1 MSMRIAYSAAN
12 SALMTIQSQ
21 MSVSSN
27 NIANADTDGYTRK
40 VANLTATNSGS
51 YGTGVTVSSVT
62 STASSSMVKSVVKA
76 SSTLGSAEVVASYMS
91 SLGDAMGTI
100 DSDGTTGSSL
110 SSMIDD
116 LESSLRSLADTPES
130 DTLVAQ
136 VLGAVDDAASQLR
149 TTSASVQQ
157 LRSQADSDIDA
168 AVDTVNSALNTI
180 DSLNEQIV
188 SGQARGLDTSNL
200 EDQRYTALQSISE
213 NMEVSYFTDSNGA
226 MKVYT
231 DNGIPLVDS
240 QVHELSFNSAGT
252 LNSGV
257 SYPANLSGITV
268 GGIDITGNIN
278 SGAIGGLLQLR
289 DEDLPAVQDELD
301 QLATSLMTAL
311 NSVSNTGTS
320 LPAPNSLTG
329 TATVAGTDAVDGSG
343 TVRVAVLNSDGEVDE
358 YQDFDLSSYS
368 TIDDLIADI
377 DGMGGIS
384 ASLDSDGHL
393 VISADDTDMGVSI
406 GAMDGTMGTD
416 SQNMSM
422 FFGLNDL
429 LTGTGAS
436 DISLSSRIAEDSSA
450 FAVGALSDSSTLTVG
465 EIGVAAGDGSV
476 ATALA
481 DALSGDTTFAAAGNM
496 SAMTTSLSSYASG
509 ILSDVSTS
517 VDSSES
523 KLASAE
529 TRYTTQS
536 EALSSQSGVNLDE
549 ENALI
554 SQLENAYATAASL
567 IEALNSM
574 FDDLL
579 TAVKST

>member
-257 SYPANLSGITV
+257 SYPTNLSGITV
-268 GGIDITGNIN
+268 GSIDITSNIN

-416 SQNMSM
+416 SENMSM

-481 DALSGDTTFAAAGNM
+481 DALSGETTFDAAGNM

>member
-76 SSTLGSAEVVASYMS
+76 SSTLGSAEVAASYMS

-188 SGQARGLDTSNL
+188 SGQARGLDTSSL

-240 QVHELSFNSAGT
+240 QVHELSFNAAGT

-257 SYPANLSGITV
+257 SYPTNLSGITV
-268 GGIDITGNIN
+268 GSIDITSNIN

-311 NSVSNTGTS
+311 NSVSNTGTA

-329 TATVAGTDAVDGSG
+329 TATVSGTDAVDGSG

-368 TIDDLIADI
+368 TVDDLIADI

-416 SQNMSM
+416 SENMSM

-436 DISLSSRIAEDSSA
+436 DISLSSLIAEDSSA

-481 DALSGDTTFAAAGNM
+481 DALSGETTFDAAGNM

-509 ILSDVSTS
+509 ILSDVSSS

-523 KLASAE
+523 ELASAE

-579 TAVKST
+579 SAVQST

>member
-76 SSTLGSAEVVASYMS
+76 SSTLGSAEAVASYMS

-168 AVDTVNSALNTI
+168 AVDTVNSALHTI

-257 SYPANLSGITV
+257 SYPTNLSGITV
-268 GGIDITGNIN
+268 GSIDITSNIN

-368 TIDDLIADI
+368 TVDDLIADI

-416 SQNMSM
+416 SENMSM

-436 DISLSSRIAEDSSA
+436 DISLSSRIAKDSSA

-481 DALSGDTTFAAAGNM
+481 DALSGDTTFTAAGNM

>member
-257 SYPANLSGITV
+257 SYPTNLSGITV
-268 GGIDITGNIN
+268 GSIDITSNIN

-436 DISLSSRIAEDSSA
+436 DISLSSLIAEDSSA

-481 DALSGDTTFAAAGNM
+481 DALSGETTFDAAGNM

-509 ILSDVSTS
+509 ILSDVSSS

-523 KLASAE
+523 ELASAE

-579 TAVKST
+579 SAVQST

>member
-62 STASSSMVKSVVKA
+62 STASSSMIKSVVKA
-76 SSTLGSAEVVASYMS
+76 SSTLGSAEVAASYMS

-157 LRSQADSDIDA
+157 LRTQADSDIDA

-188 SGQARGLDTSNL
+188 SGQARGLDTSSL

-240 QVHELSFNSAGT
+240 QVHELSFNAAGT

-257 SYPANLSGITV
+257 SYPTNLSGITV
-268 GGIDITGNIN
+268 GGIDITSNIN

-329 TATVAGTDAVDGSG
+329 TATVSGTDAVDGSG

-368 TIDDLIADI
+368 TVDDLIADI

-416 SQNMSM
+416 SENMSM

-436 DISLSSRIAEDSSA
+436 DISLSSLIAEDSSA

-481 DALSGDTTFAAAGNM
+481 DALSGETSFDAAGNM

-509 ILSDVSTS
+509 ILSDVSSS

-523 KLASAE
+523 ELASAE

-579 TAVKST
+579 SAVQST